1 MRTARAAAI
10 LMPEER
16 PSLHA
21 DGSSGC
27 SGLTPPS
34 PAPWRP
40 LLPLDHTA
48 TSGVARHRGD
58 AASAVPRP
66 AVAADVRPP
75 PACVSPASPTRESR
89 LCAAGL
95 RVSLP
100 LFGRT
105 TPLSSAALDAYRSH
119 SEGVSQVL
127 IIGAIALVF
136 GNGSSTGSTRVQHPR
151 LAGHGR
157 RGFLRPRH
165 VEGPRGL

>member
-1 MRTARAAAI
+1 MGILVWARERIMGKAMAPEVHLTGHGLWADPPSQKWAWAPMRTARAAAI

-40 LLPLDHTA
+40 LTPLDHTA

-58 AASAVPRP
+58 AASAAPRP

-75 PACVSPASPTRESR
+75 PACVSPAFTH
-89 LCAAGL
+89 AGEQAL
-95 RVSLP
+95 R
-100 LFGRT
+100 
-105 TPLSSAALDAYRSH
+105 
-119 SEGVSQVL
+119 
-127 IIGAIALVF
+127 
-136 GNGSSTGSTRVQHPR
+136 
-151 LAGHGR
+151 R
-157 RGFLRPRH
+157 R
-165 VEGPRGL
+165 